1 MTIDE
6 LKDRLTDE
14 FQDIYK
20 CILING
26 DWGIGK
32 SYFIEN
38 YLKEKN
44 YLKGKD
50 YIRVSLFGL
59 NNVEEVKTEVYAQLN
74 KALNIF
80 KNKLINKFASNNINL
95 SVGVASFSIPYF
107 ENDIQSAIKRKC
119 KKGDLIIVFD
129 DLERKSRNIKME
141 DILGIIES
149 ISTIPNVNIIIVT
162 NEKKI
167 FTEDKNIYDNFK
179 EKVIQKVYNVDRYSE
194 NAPKEIVKKY
204 LKNLKLSKKIC
215 DLIEKNILEI
225 FNNHPIN
232 NLRTLEKACNFVKL
246 ILKHIKIETLSDED
260 IEEIII
266 ISLGV
271 VAEEVEKIYTEIE
284 RKEKEKQSKEQQ
296 EKNAFS
302 VAIIEE
308 TEGKLAHCISK
319 NYLKKYF
326 GMATLINPIISI
338 YRDIDVKLNFEIV
351 NKYYEDLHNL
361 ESNNNQKELLYLSE
375 ADLIN
380 TIREFHNKYIVNI
393 DKSLD
398 INNWFKRLN
407 QIYEYSSIVNLQG
420 IFKEEEIC
428 RAMDGYLENIDF
440 KESLYN
446 IIDSFHMLEN
456 HSEKMKEYRQIL
468 NSKITEKYY
477 MKLIC
482 EISRKIKNNSYEF
495 EKIETLFSLFSN
507 NQVGFNKQKVINK
520 IKENNYFIPNLNGT
534 ITEKQWRWSHKIWRT
549 ISSYK
554 SYIKDDNSFENCV
567 KNLLEKSSKVG
578 KYRINFLNNY
588 YGINMEK

>member
-6 LKDRLTDE
+6 LKERLTDE

-26 DWGIGK
+26 NWGIGK
-32 SYFIEN
+32 SYFLEKD
-38 YLKEKN
+38 YLKEK
-44 YLKGKD
+44 D
-50 YIRVSLFGL
+50 YVKVSLFGL
-59 NNVEEVKTEVYAQLN
+59 NDIEEVKSEIYAQLN
-74 KALNIF
+74 KFLNFI
-80 KNKLINKFASNNINL
+80 KNGLINKLSGNNINL
-95 SVGVASFSIPYF
+95 LGGIASISIPYF
-107 ENDIQSAIKRKC
+107 KNNIQSAIKRKC
-119 KKGDLIIVFD
+119 KKGSLIIVFD
-129 DLERKSRNIKME
+129 DLERKSANINME

-149 ISTIPNVNIIIVT
+149 ISTIENINIIIVA

-167 FTEDKNIYDNFK
+167 TEKQGKTIFENFK
-179 EKVIQKVYNVDRYSE
+179 EKVIQKVYYVDRYSE
-194 NAPKEIVKKY
+194 NAPKEIIKNY
-204 LKNLKLSKKIC
+204 LKNLKLLNKRC
-215 DLIEKNILEI
+215 NLIEKTILEI

-271 VAEEVEKIYTEIE
+271 VAEETEKIYTEIE

-296 EKNAFS
+296 ERNAFS
-302 VAIIEE
+302 EAIIED

-326 GMATLINPIISI
+326 GMGTLINPIISI

-361 ESNNNQKELLYLSE
+361 ESDTEHKELLYLSE

-380 TIREFHNKYIVNI
+380 TIREFHNKYILNI

-407 QIYEYSSIVNLQG
+407 EIYEYSSIVNLQEM
-420 IFKEEEIC
+420 FKEDEIY
-428 RAMDGYLENIDF
+428 RAMDSYVEDINF
-440 KESLYN
+440 KGSLYN

-507 NQVGFNKQKVINK
+507 NQIDFNKKKVIDKIIENK
-520 IKENNYFIPNLNGT
+520 YFIPNLNGT
-534 ITEKQWRWSHKIWRT
+534 ITSEQWRWSHKIWKT
-549 ISSYK
+549 ISSYAEFL
-554 SYIKDDNSFENCV
+554 KDDKNFEECV
-567 KNLLEKSSKVG
+567 KNILKKSSRVG
-578 KYRINFLNNY
+578 KYRIDFLNKY
-588 YGINMEK
+588 YEINMGK